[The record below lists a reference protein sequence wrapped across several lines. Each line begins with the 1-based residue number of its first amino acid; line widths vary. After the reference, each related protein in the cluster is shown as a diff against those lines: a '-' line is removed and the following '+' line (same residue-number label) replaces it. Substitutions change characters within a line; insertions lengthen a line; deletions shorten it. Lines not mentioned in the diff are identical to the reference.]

1 MAGELLRELGDKLA
15 TALTAA
21 RARFTFAR
29 RTRRRVVHIL
39 VDGDRPNLEIVEAV
53 LVAHHDVEWKGMA
66 DAFLVRGIALM
77 EVYTVRV
84 ETKV

>member
-1 MAGELLRELGDKLA
+1 
-15 TALTAA
+15 
-21 RARFTFAR
+21 
-29 RTRRRVVHIL
+29 
-39 VDGDRPNLEIVEAV
+39 
-53 LVAHHDVEWKGMA
+53 VEWKGMA